1 MGFGP
6 DKRNPPVYKTGGLQR
21 NQLIW
26 SNHIM
31 QTIVAMRFKR
41 QHNGY
46 DITQLHQ
53 GTHTQRRLELP
64 PGWFIAAHTMA
75 QSWLEC
81 EFAAPTLDEL
91 IAKID
96 ASTADRRSNPW
107 ELPRLER
114 PAAAEREV
122 AIAA

>member
-1 MGFGP
+1 VETIP
-6 DKRNPPVYKTGGLQR
+6 KRTRPGWQAKAR
-21 NQLIW
+21 SSNQLIW

-91 IAKID
+91 ITTID
-96 ASTADRRSNPW
+96 ASTAAQRANPW